1 MNDRKVLYGVCGIGM
16 GHTLR
21 QQPIIDHLA
30 KYCRV
35 VIFAYGQSYRH
46 FSERFRDAHN
56 VSVMQVSVPYYYG
69 GSHGI
74 DFARSGA
81 MRPNSAENALLINC
95 TAMAEAQRVLG
106 RPDLV
111 ITDYEPVSAQYAY
124 SQGAPLVTIDQQSK
138 YLVGS
143 FPAELRGEGYLDE
156 VQRLR
161 MFFPKA
167 DARFACSFFR
177 VERRSRVPEKVQ
189 VIPPTLNASILSMG
203 RRRRTARGG
212 KEILMYISTSRDFSL
227 STGEL
232 TAVLASQPDW
242 RFHVFLPSG
251 MLEAGL
257 GSNPAGW
264 TSSTL
269 NVSLY
274 ATGDAR
280 YQGILE
286 RCGGI
291 ISTAGHSLLSEAMHL
306 RKPVYAL
313 PLSVYE
319 QQMNAHVID
328 SNGFGIA
335 RPHLTEPQLAE
346 FLGALPDFAAN
357 IARDKRTLL
366 RGSSQTRII
375 RYLERNFLS

>member
-1 MNDRKVLYGVCGIGM
+1 MHNRKVLYGVCGIGM

-46 FSERFRDAHN
+46 FSARFHDAHN
-56 VSVMQVSVPYYYG
+56 VSVLQVSVPYYYG

-74 DFARSGA
+74 DFARTGA
-81 MRPNSAENALLINC
+81 MRPNSAENALPINC
-95 TAMAEAQRVLG
+95 TAMAEAQKLLA
-106 RPDLV
+106 RPDVV
-111 ITDYEPVSAQYAY
+111 ITDYEPVAAQYAY

-143 FPAELRGEGYLDE
+143 FHAELRGEGYLDE

-177 VERRSRVPEKVQ
+177 VERPSHRPLEKVQ
-189 VIPPTLNASILSMG
+189 VVPPTLNPSVLSM
-203 RRRRTARGG
+203 RRRTAGGG
-212 KEILMYISTSRDFSL
+212 KEILMYISTARDFLL

-251 MLEAGL
+251 MLEL
-257 GSNPAGW
+257 NFSPNPAEW
-264 TSSTL
+264 ISSAA

-274 ATGDAR
+274 AIGDAR

-286 RCGGI
+286 RCNGI

-313 PLSVYE
+313 PLGVYE

-366 RGSSQTRII
+366 RGSSHTRII
-375 RYLERNFLS
+375 RYLERSFLS